1 MNLFPGFSSVKDM
14 SSKMEPKRRYT
25 SLGYYYVVYY
35 SVRIRKSFSWLSKAE
50 SDISSGFSCGPFIPD
65 NQVPIVRWFSRAI
78 RIDWIRSI
86 HQLKMSN
93 PEVNQIIP
101 FHSDPTE
108 RSMLTRMHSPFVPST
123 HDTAQYRSD
132 ERPKSVPNL
141 TFFFSLFIRL
151 YKKIKN

>member
-1 MNLFPGFSSVKDM
+1 MWAQKWRLNDPIHHWVTVMLSTIQS
-14 SSKMEPKRRYT
+14 EYE
-25 SLGYYYVVYY
+25 
-35 SVRIRKSFSWLSKAE
+35 KSFSWLSKAE

-108 RSMLTRMHSPFVPST
+108 RSMLKRMHSPFVPST
-123 HDTAQYRSD
+123 HDTAQYRSG
-132 ERPKSVPNL
+132 EKPKSVPNL